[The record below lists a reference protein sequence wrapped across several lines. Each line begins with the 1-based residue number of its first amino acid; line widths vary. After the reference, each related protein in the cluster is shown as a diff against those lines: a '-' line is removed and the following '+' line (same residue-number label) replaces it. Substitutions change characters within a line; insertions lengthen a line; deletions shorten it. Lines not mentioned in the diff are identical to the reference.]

1 MHFAFI
7 FGWDGRIPPTADN
20 VKAYF
25 VSKELVKRRQRVT
38 WIRLLQNNSCY
49 TTEDNIEVKDLRPL
63 RLVKLRMPSFL
74 IKVFSSCLKEKVM
87 LVYLDCWFLT
97 RSRVHLLLFFQALVK
112 AAGIKLLYDARD
124 PFPEYEIA
132 CGNLKEDTLKVTFFR
147 VLMRL
152 FYKQSDMILTSS
164 KEYKEY
170 LVRTYAV
177 HPGKI
182 HAVYHGADS
191 KTFNLGANGQKAKMM
206 LGLCDKIVIGWFG
219 VMTRVRQVEQILVPL
234 VPMADH
240 MKTGFV
246 FLFGGKGMLKGHFE
260 RLVSSRASANVSY
273 LGYVPYNKLA
283 NHVAACDITL
293 CPLDS
298 SSVHGRYGLS
308 RKISESLS
316 VGVPVIAT
324 TTPAVK
330 GYFGRFKSVKMVDN
344 TPEAFMEAIVEVIK
358 SIEEYKSAAK
368 AEAVSPKLSLQA
380 SSKLIADLLISCF

>member
-20 VKAYF
+20 VKVYF

-38 WIRLLQNNSCY
+38 WIRLSQNNSCY
-49 TTEDNIEVKDLRPL
+49 NTEEGIEVKDLRPL
-63 RLVKLRMPSFL
+63 MFLKLRRLSFL
-74 IKVFSSCLKEKVM
+74 IKVFSFCLKEKVR

-97 RSRVHLLLFFQALVK
+97 RSRVHLLLFFQAIVK

-132 CGNLKEDTLKVTFFR
+132 CGNLKEDTLKFAFFR

-177 HPGKI
+177 HHGKI
-182 HAVYHGADS
+182 YAVYHGADS
-191 KTFNLGANGQKAKMM
+191 ETFNLGVNGQKVRVM
-206 LGLCDKIVIGWFG
+206 LGLCDKLIVGWFG
-219 VMTRVRQVEQILVPL
+219 VMTRVQVEQILVPL
-234 VPMADH
+234 VQMADR
-240 MKTGFV
+240 MKTSFV
-246 FLFGGKGMLKGHFE
+246 FLFGGKGQLRGHFE
-260 RLVSSRASANVSY
+260 RLISSRASANVSY

-283 NHVAACDITL
+283 NYVAACDITL
-293 CPLDS
+293 CPLDN

-324 TTPAVK
+324 NTPAVK
-330 GYFGRFKSVKMVDN
+330 GYFRGFKSVKMVDN

-368 AEAVSPKLSLQA
+368 AEAVSPRLSLQA
-380 SSKLIADLLISCF
+380 SSKLISDLLISCF